1 MAKTIINIRTQNEW
15 VCQIICTFAEYKP
28 QKRNE
33 EISHADIA
41 RQCKNNVR
49 QFRDKA
55 TDRTPVP
62 IHRQQTRCG
71 DGYLFR

>member
-41 RQCKNNVR
+41 RQCKNKII
-49 QFRDKA
+49 D
-55 TDRTPVP
+55 
-62 IHRQQTRCG
+62 I
-71 DGYLFR
+71 LFACLVFFM